1 MKENEVRDAWHEIT
15 KMLIEK
21 GLTITTMESCTS
33 GQAASL
39 ITDTEGSSAV
49 LKGACISYSNEAKIL
64 FGVPK
69 ETVEKYSVY
78 SGQTAIAMARACR
91 SLFDAD
97 IGVGVT
103 GTMGNPD
110 PANPASSIPGQV
122 WFAFAL
128 RDREVGF
135 FRTLQPEETR
145 FGYKMTVC
153 GLIAGELKTILESL
167 TVCSE
172 E

>member
-78 SGQTAIAMARACR
+78 SGQTAIAMARA
-91 SLFDAD
+91 SMESFQAD
-97 IGVGVT
+97 IGIGVT
-103 GTMGNPD
+103 GTFGNTD
-110 PANPASSIPGQV
+110 PENSVSSIPGQV
-122 WFAFAL
+122 WFSICMEEL
-128 RDREVGF
+128 EMVF
-135 FRTLQPEETR
+135 FKNVEPQPSR
-145 FGYKMTVC
+145 NMYKMEVA
-153 GLIAGELKTILESL
+153 GLIADELLKLSPFH
-167 TVCSE
+167 
-172 E
+172 